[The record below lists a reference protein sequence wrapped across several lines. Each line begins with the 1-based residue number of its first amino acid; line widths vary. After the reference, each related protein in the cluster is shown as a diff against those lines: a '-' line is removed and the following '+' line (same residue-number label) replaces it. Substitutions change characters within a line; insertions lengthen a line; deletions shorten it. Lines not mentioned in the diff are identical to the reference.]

1 LFRLKSFSFS
11 SMRNELS
18 NASLPDLV
26 VKITHLIN
34 TVALILAIV
43 ASTNTSSVAKIYE
56 QSNLKVAILLYVVT
70 MAILTALALGACLMR
85 RKSGTGEALLILAII
100 FALPFLWV
108 RIIYS
113 ALSAFSHSSTF
124 KVFSDQD
131 GAYTCELC
139 MAVLEEM
146 IVAAIYLAA
155 GIKIP
160 ALPKEIAY
168 RTDHPLGGGSQAN
181 EFGASRQ
188 QGNETSYN
196 NRSAPFRLRRIGLS
210 SLLAALVEALSNRKI
225 RRSTEASYANQNP
238 GMAES
243 GRSTYRQH

>member
-1 LFRLKSFSFS
+1 
-11 SMRNELS
+11 MRNELK
-18 NASLPDLV
+18 NASLPDLL
-26 VKITHLIN
+26 VKISHLIN

-56 QSNLKVAILLYVVT
+56 QNNLKVAIVLYVVT

-85 RKSGTGEALLILAII
+85 RKTGTGEALLILAII
-100 FALPFLWV
+100 CALPFLWV
-108 RIIYS
+108 RLIYS

-124 KVFSDQD
+124 KAFSDQD
-131 GAYTCELC
+131 DAYTCELC

-146 IVAAIYLAA
+146 IITAIYLAA
-155 GIKIP
+155 GIKIS
-160 ALPKEIAY
+160 ALPKATAP
-168 RTDHPLGGGSQAN
+168 RTSHPLGGGSQAH

-188 QGNETSYN
+188 QANGTSYN
-196 NRSAPFRLRRIGLS
+196 NHSAFFRLRRFGRFGLV
-210 SLLAALVEALSNRKI
+210 AALVEALSNRKD